1 MPSRKSNDPTSKL
14 EIKLN
19 HRSPIP
25 GLSPISIGLKL
36 IKIQE
41 LEELAFFGATGHDAA
56 VHLTGIYIE
65 VFLFRF
71 IFRVV

>member
-1 MPSRKSNDPTSKL
+1 MPSRKSNDPASKL

-36 IKIQE
+36 IKIEE
-41 LEELAFFGATGHDAA
+41 LEELAFFGAAGHDTA
-56 VHLTGIYIE
+56 VQLAGKLIE

-71 IFRVV
+71 IFRIV